1 MQFLGHHGVR
11 HSLTSFCELI
21 SPYLQDS
28 FFRNETNFD
37 RGKNIKK
44 KSGDQRNYFRFFLKY
59 KLDVLSFLFKV
70 SLWLSG
76 GTHL

>member
-28 FFRNETNFD
+28 LFRNETNFD
-37 RGKNIKK
+37 SDKNIEKTVVAK
-44 KSGDQRNYFRFFLKY
+44 DTILK
-59 KLDVLSFLFKV
+59 FFKV
-70 SLWLSG
+70 
-76 GTHL
+76 